1 MKTIKTKI
9 NYKIPLDL
17 IIISTIL
24 IIVSVFSESIL
35 TSSLGK
41 IFITFL
47 SFSLLFG
54 LWKIEYYQL
63 DANILKKYHFIGLIP
78 FSYDLKQISN
88 YQKKNYD
95 VDFYYLLF
103 SGFFTK
109 SKNYKNIRKIKLYFS
124 DGRKV
129 TVYENSLENR
139 TEINLIISQIKKYK
153 SKEN

>member
-1 MKTIKTKI
+1 MKTIKTKT
-9 NYKIPLDL
+9 NYKRPLDL
-17 IIISTIL
+17 IIISTVL
-24 IIVSVFSESIL
+24 IIVSVFSESML
-35 TSSLGK
+35 TSPLGK

-47 SFSLLFG
+47 SLSLLFG

-63 DANILKKYHFIGLIP
+63 DGNILKKYHFIGLIP

-88 YQKKNYD
+88 YKKKHYD
-95 VDFYYLLF
+95 VDFSYLLF
-103 SGFFTK
+103 SNFYMK
-109 SKNYKNIRKIKLYFS
+109 EKNYKNIRKIRLYFS

-139 TEINLIISQIKKYK
+139 AEISLIISQIKKYK